1 MKVTA
6 KNENGTTQQ
15 LDVTSLIITLD
26 NGETIEISDENK
38 NRPGEVPEGVTVW
51 GGKMPEEGAT
61 LDELKNTT
69 RGLGVY
75 PLAANMVHIF
85 PYVLRKS

>member
-1 MKVTA
+1 M
-6 KNENGTTQQ
+6 G
-15 LDVTSLIITLD
+15 SR
-26 NGETIEISDENK
+26 S
-38 NRPGEVPEGVTVW
+38 VTVW

-85 PYVLRKS
+85 PYALRKS